1 MKSAKMQR
9 HILAFSIVAMTSLV
23 LLAVSSPIEND
34 ETSEENE
41 LDDSES
47 VEKTQAKTNVAI
59 ESSKKTQ
66 GLYRLYFLSLM
77 EINKLKSKNSCL

>member
-9 HILAFSIVAMTSLV
+9 HMLAFSIVAMTSLV
-23 LLAVSSPIEND
+23 LLAVSSPIEKD

-47 VEKTQAKTNVAI
+47 EEKTQPKTNGAI
-59 ESSKKTQ
+59 ESTKETQ
-66 GLYRLYFLSLM
+66 GLYRLYFLSLL
-77 EINKLKSKNSCL
+77 EINKLKSKKSCL

>member
-23 LLAVSSPIEND
+23 LLAVSSPIEKD

-47 VEKTQAKTNVAI
+47 EEKTKPNTNVAI
-59 ESSKKTQ
+59 ESTKNTQ
-66 GLYRLYFLSLM
+66 GLYRLYSLSLL
-77 EINKLKSKNSCL
+77 EINKLKSKKFCL

>member
-1 MKSAKMQR
+1 MKPTKMQR

-23 LLAVSSPIEND
+23 LLAISSPIEND

-47 VEKTQAKTNVAI
+47 EEKTQPKTNVAI
-59 ESSKKTQ
+59 ESTKTTQ
-66 GLYRLYFLSLM
+66 GLY
-77 EINKLKSKNSCL
+77 